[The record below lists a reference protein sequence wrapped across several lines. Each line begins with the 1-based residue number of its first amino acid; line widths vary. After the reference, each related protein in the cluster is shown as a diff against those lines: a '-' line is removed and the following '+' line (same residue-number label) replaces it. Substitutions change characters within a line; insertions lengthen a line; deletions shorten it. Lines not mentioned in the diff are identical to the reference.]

1 MRSMPCRRQCSS
13 IVVTA
18 TTADVSSTVSY
29 GGCAGNVCTLN
40 VGANVFTVTVTH
52 VTPMGVTMT
61 MVYTLVVT
69 RAAGPTP
76 TPTVTPT
83 RTPTPTPGGPT
94 ATPTRTPTPTP
105 ETFAPFV
112 SPSHGSVNTATV
124 SIIGPVGSGFTR
136 ATGVYV
142 KGVKMF
148 HVVRTDRKIDFTM
161 KQSVAVADTT
171 VDVVLVKAGGVVM
184 TFTQSYFFEGPTRA
198 EGSLSTGATLT
209 TTNGVTI
216 TVPPQTALRLAA
228 PEIAGSL
235 VITYA
240 PGDVPA
246 TPPGDVPLSFF
257 DVSVAI
263 DGSPVTTLTNAAIM
277 QLPVDPAK
285 VPAGQQPWLFA
296 WVADDGVWQL
306 VPGQSYDP
314 ATGLVTAPARHL
326 GTYALMTTA
335 MRWNYFPQVGRLYA
349 PLDSMK

>member
-1 MRSMPCRRQCSS
+1 M
-13 IVVTA
+13 
-18 TTADVSSTVSY
+18 
-29 GGCAGNVCTLN
+29 
-40 VGANVFTVTVTH
+40 
-52 VTPMGVTMT
+52 
-61 MVYTLVVT
+61 
-69 RAAGPTP
+69 
-76 TPTVTPT
+76 
-83 RTPTPTPGGPT
+83 
-94 ATPTRTPTPTP
+94 
-105 ETFAPFV
+105 

-124 SIIGPVGSGFTR
+124 SIIGPVGSGFTG

-142 KGVKMF
+142 KGVRMF

-171 VDVVLVKAGGVVM
+171 VDVVLVKAGGVMM